1 MDLLER
7 VLGSPVKRTE
17 YQDFIDRYDAAP
29 PYDTI
34 EDREAV
40 IGYCQVHARASTR
53 DQYRDSAAD
62 AFGKLS
68 PIRAAPSS
76 RVGCAPAQPRRV
88 CRSPTMT

>member
-7 VLGSPVKRTE
+7 VLGSPEKRTE

-40 IGYCQVHARASTR
+40 DRYGQVTPELTR
-53 DQYRDSAAD
+53 DQYRDSPRRTRSAS
-62 AFGKLS
+62 S
-68 PIRAAPSS
+68 PRQSAPSS

>member
-7 VLGSPVKRTE
+7 VLGSPEKRTE

-40 IGYCQVHARASTR
+40 DRYRQVTPELSR
-53 DQYRDSAAD
+53 DQYRDAAAN
-62 AFGKLS
+62 AFGKALPRRS
-68 PIRAAPSS
+68 VPSS
-76 RVGCAPAQPRRV
+76 RVGCAPAQPSRAW
-88 CRSPTMT
+88 RSRTMT